1 MAIEIER
8 KFLVD
13 HVLWERAL
21 SERALWDNA
30 REQPG
35 VEGVRYRQGYLCPGT
50 GITVRVRIAGEQAF
64 VTIKGP
70 THGYSRA
77 EYEYPVPLQDA
88 EEMLSSLCQQ
98 PLIEKIRYRI
108 GYARHI
114 WEVDVFQGANS
125 GLILAEIEL
134 PSEDTRFDLPPWL
147 GREVS
152 GDPRY
157 FNSALARTP
166 QPDPIPST

>member
-13 HVLWERAL
+13 GTRW
-21 SERALWDNA
+21 
-30 REQPG
+30 QPNTT
-35 VEGVRYRQGYLCPGT
+35 GVRYRQGYLCPGA
-50 GITVRVRIAGEQAF
+50 GLTVRVRVAGTQAF
-64 VTIKGP
+64 LTVKGP
-70 THGYSRA
+70 TTGYARA
-77 EYEYPVPLQDA
+77 EYEYPVPVADA
-88 EEMLSSLCQQ
+88 EEMLADLCQK

-108 GYARHI
+108 EHAGHT
-114 WEVDVFQGANS
+114 WEVDVFQGDNR

-134 PSEDTRFDLPPWL
+134 ESEDSDFALPAWISK
-147 GREVS
+147 EVS

-166 QPDPIPST
+166 QPGPYHADPASA

>member
-13 HVLWERAL
+13 KTRW
-21 SERALWDNA
+21 
-30 REQPG
+30 QPA

-50 GITVRVRIAGEQAF
+50 GITVRIRVAGEQAF

-70 THGYSRA
+70 TRGYSRA
-77 EYEYPVPLQDA
+77 EYEYPIPLSDA
-88 EEMLSSLCQQ
+88 EEMLTNLCQQ
-98 PLIEKIRYRI
+98 PLIEKTRYRVE
-108 GYARHI
+108 YAGHW
-114 WEVDVFQGANS
+114 WEVDVFGGANK

-134 PSEDTRFDLPPWL
+134 PREDTRFSLPPWID
-147 GREVS
+147 REVS

-157 FNSALARTP
+157 FNSALTRTP
-166 QPDPIPST
+166 QPR